1 MRKQTLY
8 FLFLFIALIYVSECM
23 PLTTSVAHPSPSRET
38 PSHKIRKIFT
48 KHSKIL
54 EPLTPLEFYIL
65 LGCCA
70 LLVIAGGIFA
80 GLTIGLM
87 SLDSTNIAIL
97 KASGSAKEKAYAE
110 RIEPIRRN
118 THLLLVT
125 LLLGNTIVN
134 ESLPVLFHTL
144 QLDGYQA
151 VLISTAL
158 IVIFGEII
166 PQAVC
171 VRYGLR
177 IGAFFAWP
185 VRILIW
191 ILFSVAWPIAKLLD
205 WVLGHNEGVVYR
217 RAGISLY
224 IWILK
229 CARVERIG
237 IITWRR

>member
-1 MRKQTLY
+1 MCLCSSVPLSSTPTVVIAPSQGAQNGNSPTHRLKK
-8 FLFLFIALIYVSECM
+8 LFKK
-23 PLTTSVAHPSPSRET
+23 
-38 PSHKIRKIFT
+38 KIEN
-48 KHSKIL
+48 L
-54 EPLTPLEFYIL
+54 EPLSPFEFYFL
-65 LGCCA
+65 LGVSGF
-70 LLVIAGGIFA
+70 LVISGGIFA

-87 SLDSTNIAIL
+87 SLDSTNISIL
-97 KASGSAKEKAYAE
+97 KASGSLKEKAYAE
-110 RIEPIRRN
+110 RIEPIRKN

-134 ESLPVLFHTL
+134 ESLPVLFHAL
-144 QLDGYQA
+144 HLDGYQA

-191 ILFSVAWPIAKLLD
+191 LLFFIAWPIAKLLD
-205 WVLGHNEGVVYR
+205 WVLGHSEGVVYR
-217 RAGISLY
+217 RAGSIIQFL
-224 IWILK
+224 IFLTLK
-229 CARVERIG
+229 N
-237 IITWRR
+237 